1 MAPRLGQLSPLRG
14 LALDPAAGG
23 FAIGGTRSLDME
35 SGNEWAREAGPFE
48 CTGMDLSL

>member
-35 SGNEWAREAGPFE
+35 LVRAREAGPFE